1 MLADVELSGDLI
13 QGEGLVQV
21 VPDVVQNGGYPEK
34 ILVLDGLS
42 GGGGVEDGGQPDEQ
56 IEQRHCL
63 TYVATEGAVVFI
75 PLQGLKQLDD
85 LGHLPDGELGP
96 AKGGVAQSGQVGLG
110 GGQLG
115 QGLLADVEHIPGVK
129 ALGHGAV
136 EGALADE
143 VQRAP
148 AQGIHLVADKD
159 VPRADQGEEQ
169 LTVVVEVQPAHIPG
183 LIVV

>member
-1 MLADVELSGDLI
+1 M
-13 QGEGLVQV
+13 
-21 VPDVVQNGGYPEK
+21 
-34 ILVLDGLS
+34 
-42 GGGGVEDGGQPDEQ
+42 
-56 IEQRHCL
+56 
-63 TYVATEGAVVFI
+63 
-75 PLQGLKQLDD
+75 
-85 LGHLPDGELGP
+85 
-96 AKGGVAQSGQVGLG
+96 
-110 GGQLG
+110 
-115 QGLLADVEHIPGVK
+115 K